1 MNHKFINAYNTING
15 IPPIVI
21 GDENVTKSIEEYHNN
36 FDNII
41 KKSAES
47 LFDTLVKFIKLSND
61 DDYSENIK
69 IEPVIDS
76 YGKGIS
82 IAYISNK
89 KDESL
94 WNFSKTFKDI
104 HTLNFMDF
112 YQRFNNNDYIKE
124 SIEKFTNYFKDVCN
138 TFYTNFEEAE
148 LDNIDST
155 VIDIMKNYLFHNK
168 KYEIMVSRQEIIQ
181 PINTLKD
188 SLSNTKIFENNEK
201 TLELLIKDKNRLSNS
216 TIIIDKITIYS
227 ETFY

>member
-1 MNHKFINAYNTING
+1 MNNFVNAYNVING
-15 IPPIVI
+15 IPPVDMD
-21 GDENVTKSIEEYHNN
+21 DENVTKSIEEYHNN

-47 LFDTLVKFIKLSND
+47 LFDTLVIFIKLSND

-89 KDESL
+89 KEENV
-94 WNFSKTFKDI
+94 WNFSKIFKDI

-124 SIEKFTNYFKDVCN
+124 SIEKFTKYFKDACDA
-138 TFYTNFEEAE
+138 FYLNFEETD
-148 LDNIDST
+148 LDNTI
-155 VIDIMKNYLFHNK
+155 INIMKDYLFRDK

>member
-1 MNHKFINAYNTING
+1 MNNFAKAYNIING
-15 IPPIVI
+15 IPPIAMD
-21 GDENVTKSIEEYHNN
+21 DENVTKSIEDYHNT

-47 LFDTLVKFIKLSND
+47 LFDALVKFITLSND
-61 DDYSENIK
+61 DDFSENIK

-89 KDESL
+89 KEESV
-94 WNFSKTFKDI
+94 WSFSKTFKDI

-112 YQRFNNNDYIKE
+112 YQRFNNNEYIKE
-124 SIEKFTNYFKDVCN
+124 SIEKFTNYFKVVCDE
-138 TFYTNFEEAE
+138 FYSNFEETD
-148 LDNIDST
+148 LDNTI
-155 VIDIMKNYLFHNK
+155 INIMKDYLFHDK

-216 TIIIDKITIYS
+216 TIIVDKITIYS